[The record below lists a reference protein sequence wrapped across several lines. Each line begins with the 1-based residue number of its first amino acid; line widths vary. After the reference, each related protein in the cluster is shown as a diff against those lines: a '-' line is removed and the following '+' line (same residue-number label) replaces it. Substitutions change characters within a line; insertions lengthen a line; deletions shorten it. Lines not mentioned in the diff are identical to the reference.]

1 MYRRSRSVV
10 RPLRLTFVD
19 ALSHT
24 RLENCDLEGLDIH
37 LASRKCLIVGALA
50 SLVRNTCFKYANV
63 VAVLLKHQ
71 MTLRG
76 WLDFLANYSEKNTD
90 QTLRVASAA

>member
-24 RLENCDLEGLDIH
+24 RLENCDLDIH

-76 WLDFLANYSEKNTD
+76 WLDFLAKYSEINTD